1 MVVVALWSGHFRIV
15 CVRLPFRFSGG
26 GLSAGMRGR
35 AVSGDSCVVPLV
47 DFFYAVVYC
56 VVSEISLAPCGC
68 KQVVGPSHLS
78 RAFSFRLAA
87 VRFTGKLVLAS
98 GTVDVVLRFANYIL
112 KPVFVDWAL
121 VTCGVMAVVFYLKSK
136 AIYALVLTSVSLVA
150 AVFAL
155 MICAAA
161 VAADFW

>member
-1 MVVVALWSGHFRIV
+1 
-15 CVRLPFRFSGG
+15 
-26 GLSAGMRGR
+26 
-35 AVSGDSCVVPLV
+35 
-47 DFFYAVVYC
+47 
-56 VVSEISLAPCGC
+56 
-68 KQVVGPSHLS
+68 
-78 RAFSFRLAA
+78 
-87 VRFTGKLVLAS
+87 LAS